1 MPVTAGPI
9 YPGIKKGLVFA
20 QVIPFKRESWKMKLE
35 QFTKKEMK
43 EKDNWFVKFLSKFKH
58 KYKYKNT
65 AWSKKNFS

>member
-1 MPVTAGPI
+1 
-9 YPGIKKGLVFA
+9 
-20 QVIPFKRESWKMKLE
+20 MKLE

-58 KYKYKNT
+58 KYKNT